1 MPHKKSSR
9 SELLGTQPVA
19 NSTSDSAQDNAWKDA
34 LDRSFRAFMEFF
46 FAAIAAEI
54 DWSRGYEFLDKELA
68 QITRDHR
75 VRRKLVDKLVKV
87 WLLDG
92 TEKWLL
98 IHLEVQAAARKGFT
112 KRIYVY
118 NYRIFDRYD
127 VEVVSLVLITGGS
140 KSYKEDSYETN
151 RWGCELT
158 FRFPVVKI
166 VDYENRWEEL
176 EASRNP
182 FALAVMAHLRVRQAR
197 GDNEKKYVWKRE
209 LIFQLYERGYSK
221 LEIFAFFRFIDW
233 VIELPKELSK
243 QLNTDIYEYQE
254 KKRMPY
260 ISSWERLVMEDAT
273 RNMLL
278 SQLEFKIGELDEKTK
293 GHIQKLEQPDLNIL
307 GKDLFSFNR
316 LQDLKQ
322 WLTLHTKKKA
332 TIK

>member
-1 MPHKKSSR
+1 
-9 SELLGTQPVA
+9 
-19 NSTSDSAQDNAWKDA
+19 
-34 LDRSFRAFMEFF
+34 
-46 FAAIAAEI
+46 
-54 DWSRGYEFLDKELA
+54 
-68 QITRDHR
+68 

-98 IHLEVQAAARKGFT
+98 IHLEVQAAARKGFP
-112 KRIYVY
+112 KRIYIY

-140 KSYKEDSYETN
+140 KSYREECYEAK

-158 FRFPVVKI
+158 FQFPIVKI
-166 VDYENRWEEL
+166 VAYEDRWAEL

-182 FALAVMAHLRVRQAR
+182 FALVVMAHLRVRQAR
-197 GDNEKKYVWKRE
+197 GDNEKKYAWKRE
-209 LIFQLYERGYSK
+209 LIFRLYEQGYSK

-233 VIELPKELSK
+233 IIDLPEELAQKLK
-243 QLNTDIYEYQE
+243 TDVQEYQE

-260 ISSWERLVMEDAT
+260 ISSWERLVREDGA

-278 SQLEFKIGELDEKTK
+278 SLLEVKLGELDETTRKRIHRLK
-293 GHIQKLEQPDLNIL
+293 QAELDAL

-316 LQDLKQ
+316 LQDVKK
-322 WLTLHTKKKA
+322 WLALHTKKKA
-332 TIK
+332 SGK

>member
-1 MPHKKSSR
+1 
-9 SELLGTQPVA
+9 
-19 NSTSDSAQDNAWKDA
+19 
-34 LDRSFRAFMEFF
+34 MEFF

-98 IHLEVQAAARKGFT
+98 IHLEVQAAARQGFS

-140 KSYKEDSYETN
+140 KSYKEDSYEAS
-151 RWGCELT
+151 RWGCKLT

-176 EASRNP
+176 EAARNP

-209 LIFQLYERGYSK
+209 LIFRLYERGYSK
-221 LEIFAFFRFIDW
+221 LEILAFFRFIDW
-233 VIELPKELSK
+233 VIELPEELSEK
-243 QLNTDIYEYQE
+243 LKTEVYEYQE

-260 ISSWERLVMEDAT
+260 ISSWERFAMRDAVRDLVL
-273 RNMLL
+273 R
-278 SQLEFKIGELDEKTK
+278 QLELKVGELDEKTK
-293 GHIQKLEQPDLNIL
+293 NHIQKLQHPELQIL
-307 GKDLFSFNR
+307 GEDLFSFNR
-316 LQDLKQ
+316 LQDLRK
-322 WLTLHTKKKA
+322 WLTLHTKKKPSV
-332 TIK
+332 K

>member
-1 MPHKKSSR
+1 MPR
-9 SELLGTQPVA
+9 SQSPQGKTQPEDA
-19 NSTSDSAQDNAWKDA
+19 AGQTASDFAQDNAWKDA
-34 LDRSFRAFMEFF
+34 LDRFFRQFMEFF
-46 FAAIAAEI
+46 FPVIAAEI

-98 IHLEVQAAARKGFT
+98 IHLEVQVAARKGFS
-112 KRIYVY
+112 KRIYIY

-140 KSYKEDSYETN
+140 KSYQEKSYEAK

-166 VDYENRWEEL
+166 VDYEDRWAEL

-209 LIFQLYERGYSK
+209 LIFRLYEKGYSK
-221 LEIFAFFRFIDW
+221 LEIFAFFRFVDW
-233 VIELPKELSK
+233 VIELPKELSRN
-243 QLNTDIYEYQE
+243 LSTEIYEYQE

-273 RNMLL
+273 RNLL
-278 SQLEFKIGELDEKTK
+278 LNQLEFKIGALDEKTK
-293 GHIQKLEQPDLNIL
+293 SRIQKLEQPELDIL
-307 GKDLFSFNR
+307 GKDLFSFSR
-316 LQDLKQ
+316 LQDVKK
-322 WLTLHTKKKA
+322 WLALHTKKKA
-332 TIK
+332 PGK

>member
-1 MPHKKSSR
+1 MPRKKSPR
-9 SELLGTQPVA
+9 SESPGLQPVA
-19 NSTSDSAQDNAWKDA
+19 KASSDSAQDNAWKDA
-34 LDRSFRAFMEFF
+34 LDRSFREFMEFF
-46 FAAIAAEI
+46 FPAIAAEI

-75 VRRKLVDKLVKV
+75 VRRRLVDKLVKV

-98 IHLEVQAAARKGFT
+98 IHLEVQAAARKGFA
-112 KRIYVY
+112 KRIYIY

-140 KSYKEDSYETN
+140 KSYKEDSYEAK

-158 FRFPVVKI
+158 FRFPVVKM
-166 VDYENRWEEL
+166 VDYEERWAEL
-176 EASRNP
+176 EAARNP

-197 GDNEKKYVWKRE
+197 GDNEKKYAWKRE
-209 LIFQLYERGYSK
+209 LIFRLYERGYSK

-233 VIELPKELSK
+233 VMELPRELSEK
-243 QLNTDIYEYQE
+243 LKTEVQEYQE

-260 ISSWERLVMEDAT
+260 ISSWERLVMEDGA

-278 SQLEFKIGELDEKTK
+278 NLLEFKIGELDEKTK
-293 GHIQKLEQPDLNIL
+293 SRIHKLQQSDLDAL

-316 LQDLKQ
+316 LQDLKK
-322 WLTLHTKKKA
+322 WLTLHQKSAAK
-332 TIK
+332 